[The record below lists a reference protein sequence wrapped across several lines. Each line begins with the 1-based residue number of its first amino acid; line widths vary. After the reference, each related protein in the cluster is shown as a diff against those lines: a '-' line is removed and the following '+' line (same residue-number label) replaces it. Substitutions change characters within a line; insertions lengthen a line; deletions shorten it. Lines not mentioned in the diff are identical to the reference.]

1 MNTHYRKYVCRLI
14 RKGMLSRG
22 LLMFAAA
29 IIFAACGSNPP
40 DDILGKAGQAGL
52 VFVKENSAGSNNN
65 NAMKT
70 NRDEFHSGSDIFLLR
85 PISPSGELKNLTAQY
100 TREGEDNEN
109 NWGHACD
116 PEISMDGKKILFSM
130 KTRRQARW
138 HLYEMDVNGDNLVQ
152 LTDQDEGEDM
162 DPVYLPNGQVLFSST
177 RPGIVDE
184 YERRAVSLLHVADR
198 APDGRLVNIR
208 QISFNQSHDTN
219 PMIHSSGKVFYSRWE
234 HLGSPNKFPLFVMN
248 PDGTRP
254 FVLYGNHS
262 PRQSGSRVFLE
273 PRELSDGGL
282 VCSVMERNSRF
293 EGGAIGIID
302 ISDSDDNIT
311 FITPDT
317 SPFRTGG
324 GSQAIYKSPHPILD
338 PTAPADRRER
348 ILFAMSPIPIN
359 QDGQENRVDYG
370 IYIMDKDGKNTR
382 LIYNDPEY
390 NEVDAVPVMPRA
402 DLPGG
407 EPSVIPTDPLVAAGI
422 QSGAETGFFFDAN
435 VYERAPNDGQM
446 RPDPNFVNKDG
457 SIGQVKWLRILEAI
471 PMPISRNNR
480 GGPLGNTNFEK
491 QRVVGY
497 APVRSD
503 GSFTV
508 EVPANRSLH
517 MQTLDENGMRLVNQ
531 RTWVQVMPG
540 EKRLCTGCHGSH
552 EKDKLIEDIEIQVDD
567 KVMNT
572 AEARTY
578 ESGFHNAFNVENHVA
593 AKRDTVDF
601 FDKENPNKGNT
612 VQTVLNNRCVS
623 CHGNSSPAG
632 GLSLQLIASD
642 LNGDDGVTSVYDRLT
657 ENGGYATANG
667 NSRDYASR
675 NGTRVSPLMWV
686 LHGRQLDGDND
697 EYRQTSYDHTQLW
710 YKDGN
715 GLIDPFAPQ
724 NSDLLKLIEWMDAG
738 IQYSNN
744 SDM

>member
-1 MNTHYRKYVCRLI
+1 
-14 RKGMLSRG
+14 
-22 LLMFAAA
+22 
-29 IIFAACGSNPP
+29 
-40 DDILGKAGQAGL
+40 
-52 VFVKENSAGSNNN
+52 
-65 NAMKT
+65 
-70 NRDEFHSGSDIFLLR
+70 
-85 PISPSGELKNLTAQY
+85 
-100 TREGEDNEN
+100 
-109 NWGHACD
+109 
-116 PEISMDGKKILFSM
+116 
-130 KTRRQARW
+130 
-138 HLYEMDVNGDNLVQ
+138 DVNGDNLVQ

-162 DPVYLPNGQVLFSST
+162 DPVYLPNGQILFAST

-198 APDGRLVNIR
+198 APNGSLVNIR

-359 QDGQENRVDYG
+359 QDGEENRVDYG

-382 LIYNDPEY
+382 LIYNDPEF

-407 EPSVIPTDPLVAAGI
+407 EPSVIPTDPNVAEGLRT
-422 QSGAETGFFFDAN
+422 GATTGFFFDGN
-435 VYERAPNDGQM
+435 VYDRARFDGQM
-446 RPDPNFVNKDG
+446 RPDPNYQNKDG
-457 SIGQVKWLRILEAI
+457 SLGQVKWVRILEAI

-517 MQTLDENGMRLVNQ
+517 MQTIDENGMRLVNQ

-540 EKRLCTGCHGSH
+540 EKRLCTGCHDSH
-552 EKDKLIEDIEIQVDD
+552 DRDRIIEDLEIQLDD

-623 CHGNSSPAG
+623 CHGGSAPSG
-632 GLSLQLIASD
+632 GLSMQLAAED
-642 LNGDDGVTSVYDRLT
+642 LNGDDGVTTVYDRLT
-657 ENGGYATANG
+657 ENG
-667 NSRDYASR
+667 
-675 NGTRVSPLMWV
+675 
-686 LHGRQLDGDND
+686 
-697 EYRQTSYDHTQLW
+697 
-710 YKDGN
+710 
-715 GLIDPFAPQ
+715 
-724 NSDLLKLIEWMDAG
+724 
-738 IQYSNN
+738 
-744 SDM
+744 

>member
-1 MNTHYRKYVCRLI
+1 VIL
-14 RKGMLSRG
+14 
-22 LLMFAAA
+22 FAAA

-52 VFVKENSAGSNNN
+52 IFVKESSAGSNNN
-65 NAMKT
+65 NAMKS
-70 NRDEFHSGSDIFLLR
+70 NRDEFHPGSDIFLLR
-85 PISPSGELKNLTAQY
+85 PISPSGELKNLTEKY
-100 TREGEDNEN
+100 TREGEENEN

-116 PEISMDGKKILFSM
+116 PEISFDGKKVLFSM
-130 KTRRQARW
+130 KERRQSRW
-138 HLYEMDVNGDNLVQ
+138 HLYEMDVNGDNLLQ
-152 LTDQDEGEDM
+152 LTDQSFGEDM
-162 DPVYLPNGQVLFSST
+162 DPVYLPNGQILFSST
-177 RPGIVDE
+177 RAGIVDE
-184 YERRAVSLLHVADR
+184 YERRASPLLHVGDR
-198 APDGRLVNIR
+198 GPGGQLVNIR
-208 QISFNQSHDTN
+208 QTSFNQSHDTN
-219 PMIHSSGKVFYSRWE
+219 PMVHSSGKIFFSRWE

-248 PDGTRP
+248 PDGTKN
-254 FVLYGNHS
+254 FILYGNHS
-262 PRQSGSRVFLE
+262 PRNSGSRVFLE

-359 QDGQENRVDYG
+359 MDGEENRVDYG

-382 LIYNDPEY
+382 LIYNDPDF

-407 EPSVIPTDPLVAAGI
+407 EPSVIPTDPNVVAGL
-422 QSGAETGFFFDAN
+422 QSNQQTGFFFDAN
-435 VYERAPNDGQM
+435 VYERATNDGQM
-446 RPDPNFVNKDG
+446 RPDKNYVNRDG
-457 SIGQVKWLRILEAI
+457 STGQVKWLRILEAI
-471 PMPISRNNR
+471 PMPMERSRR
-480 GGPLGNTNFEK
+480 GGPIGNTNFEK

-552 EKDKLIEDIEIQVDD
+552 DKDKLIEDIEIQANDEVIN
-567 KVMNT
+567 KS
-572 AEARTY
+572 EGRTY
-578 ESGFHNAFNVENHVA
+578 NSGFHNAINVEMHVA
-593 AKRDTVDF
+593 AKTDTIDF
-601 FDKENPNKGNT
+601 FDKDNPNNSNT
-612 VQTVLNNRCVS
+612 IQAIFDNRCIS
-623 CHGNSSPAG
+623 CHGNSSPSG

-642 LNGDDGVTSVYDRLT
+642 LNGDDQVTSVYDTIT
-657 ENGGYATANG
+657 ENGQYATANG
-667 NSRDYASR
+667 NTRDYTSR
-675 NGTRVSPLMWV
+675 NGSRISPLMWV
-686 LHGRQLDGDND
+686 MHGKQLDGDND
-697 EYRQTSYDHTQLW
+697 EYRTTSYDHTQLW
-710 YKDGN
+710 QKGTG
-715 GLIDPFAPQ
+715 GLIDPFLAG
-724 NSDLLKLIEWMDAG
+724 NKDLLMLIEWIDAG